1 MLPAAIAVIGMVLTA
16 LAWNTVSRQVRESEQ
31 GRFQRLND
39 RVLADAEA
47 RFSSAVQA
55 VYGARAWL
63 AAGEN
68 ATVAEWAA
76 YAASMEPFFQ
86 RGVVGIGYVE
96 RIRRDQV
103 DTLERRLRS
112 EGHPEL
118 TIERTGTHDE
128 LYVVTRIEPPAR
140 NEGALGLDVGS
151 GVTRRSAADRAMETG
166 LPVLT
171 QRIRVIEGDQ
181 EVPGFLLFLP
191 VYAAGHPLVTTADRV
206 SALQGWVYVSL
217 RMNDLTRG
225 LRETGGGLLDFD
237 IEEDGRVGSP
247 PLFTSA
253 SGETTPSWPQ
263 PETAALS
270 LYGRTWTFRFR
281 PHAGFPPASALV
293 LPRVVAVSGGALTVL
308 AATLGWVLADSRR
321 RALRLAH
328 RMTLELSDANRQLE
342 ASAAQARRLADEATH
357 ASQAK
362 SQFLALMSHE
372 IRTPMNGVIGMT
384 NVLRDTPLTPEQRET
399 VETIRSSGDALVA
412 ILGDILDF
420 SKIESGR
427 MEIESAPFD
436 LQAAVRSALA
446 LFQVTATAK
455 GIGLHLH
462 WDPST
467 PPYVHGDVGRLRQVM
482 VNLVGNAVKFTER
495 GAVTVS
501 VAPTPDGCV
510 RLAVA
515 DTGIGISPE
524 VKARLFTSFMQAD
537 ASMTRRY
544 GGTGLGLA
552 ISKRLVE
559 LMGGEIAID
568 GAPGLGTVAT
578 VDVRLPAASA
588 PSTISD
594 PSAPATTSAPLR
606 ILLAEDNPVNRLV
619 AQRTLQAIGHQPDMA
634 VDGAKALEALAE
646 RDYDVLLLDVQMPEV
661 DGFEVTRR
669 LVAERPPER
678 RPWIIALT
686 ANAVQGDR
694 EQCLQAGMDDYLT
707 KPVSRDDL
715 SRALDRALA
724 ARSLRQS

>member
-1 MLPAAIAVIGMVLTA
+1 M
-16 LAWNTVSRQVRESEQ
+16 
-31 GRFQRLND
+31 
-39 RVLADAEA
+39 
-47 RFSSAVQA
+47 
-55 VYGARAWL
+55 
-63 AAGEN
+63 
-68 ATVAEWAA
+68 
-76 YAASMEPFFQ
+76 
-86 RGVVGIGYVE
+86 
-96 RIRRDQV
+96 
-103 DTLERRLRS
+103 
-112 EGHPEL
+112 
-118 TIERTGTHDE
+118 
-128 LYVVTRIEPPAR
+128 
-140 NEGALGLDVGS
+140 
-151 GVTRRSAADRAMETG
+151 
-166 LPVLT
+166 
-171 QRIRVIEGDQ
+171 
-181 EVPGFLLFLP
+181 
-191 VYAAGHPLVTTADRV
+191 
-206 SALQGWVYVSL
+206 
-217 RMNDLTRG
+217 
-225 LRETGGGLLDFD
+225 
-237 IEEDGRVGSP
+237 
-247 PLFTSA
+247 
-253 SGETTPSWPQ
+253 
-263 PETAALS
+263 
-270 LYGRTWTFRFR
+270 
-281 PHAGFPPASALV
+281 

-455 GIGLHLH
+455 GIGLHLQ

-467 PPYVHGDVGRLRQVM
+467 PPYVLGDVGRLRQVM

-588 PSTISD
+588 PSTISA